1 MKFKDKN
8 GNVFVPTSKCM
19 EEQMKQSEFY
29 TEMKKEVKRK
39 EVQENK

>member
-1 MKFKDKN
+1 MKFKDKD

-29 TEMKKEVKRK
+29 TEIKKEARLK
-39 EVQENK
+39 ETQESK